1 MPGLYAGGGVQ
12 GNGTP
17 AAGNSC
23 GGSPGTG
30 NLLAG
35 SVVQECVASAARTVT
50 SMNNHGEPAAAADGS
65 SFEEFVAAVSGR
77 LFTLALLLTAHR
89 RAEAED
95 LLQDSLERAYRR
107 WGQIIRNG
115 SPDAYVRRV
124 MINAAVDRWRRERR
138 RPEEPLVIDT
148 ADCAAADQAGHVA
161 DRDLLLRALAGLAPR
176 QRAVLVLRYFE
187 DLTETETAAVLG
199 CTVGAVKSQ
208 ASRALARLREVMPS
222 PCAADEPDAT
232 PRLGA
237 AWKRSR
243 RKHG

>member
-1 MPGLYAGGGVQ
+1 M
-12 GNGTP
+12 
-17 AAGNSC
+17 SKH
-23 GGSPGTG
+23 
-30 NLLAG
+30 
-35 SVVQECVASAARTVT
+35 
-50 SMNNHGEPAAAADGS
+50 NHGEPMAVTDGS

-107 WGQIIRNG
+107 WDQIIRNG
-115 SPDAYVRRV
+115 SPDAYVGRV
-124 MINAAVDRWRRERR
+124 MINAAVDRWWRERR

-148 ADCAAADQAGHVA
+148 ADCAAADQVGHVA
-161 DRDLLLRALAGLAPR
+161 DRDVLLRALAGLAPR

-199 CTVGAVKSQ
+199 CAVGAVKSQ
-208 ASRALARLREVMPS
+208 ASRALARLREVTPS
-222 PCAADEPDAT
+222 PCIADEPGAT

-237 AWKRSR
+237 AWKRSP

>member
-1 MPGLYAGGGVQ
+1 MQV
-12 GNGTP
+12 
-17 AAGNSC
+17 
-23 GGSPGTG
+23 
-30 NLLAG
+30 
-35 SVVQECVASAARTVT
+35 CVASPARTITGV
-50 SMNNHGEPAAAADGS
+50 NDQAAPSAVADGT
-65 SFEEFVAAVSGR
+65 SFEEYVAAMSGR

-107 WGQIIRNG
+107 WNQIIRKG
-115 SPDAYVRRV
+115 RPDAYVRQV

-138 RPEEPLVIDT
+138 RREEPLVIDT
-148 ADCAAADQAGHVA
+148 ADRAAGDQVGDVA

-208 ASRALARLREVMPS
+208 ASRALARLRDLTPS
-222 PCAADEPDAT
+222 PCAADEPN
-232 PRLGA
+232 PRP
-237 AWKRSR
+237 R
-243 RKHG
+243 R